1 MKYILWPIVAIILG
15 IIRLIAFTI
24 LGILFA
30 IWHFRIPTV
39 REVYSIDDHYLLEN
53 WNWKNYWSDVFD
65 YDCYKEL
72 EE

>member
-1 MKYILWPIVAIILG
+1 MKE
-15 IIRLIAFTI
+15 TI
-24 LGILFA
+24 KNILFA

-39 REVYSIDDHYLLEN
+39 REVYSIDDHYLLDN